1 MINDHYPLG
10 FKLALHRKDL
20 AIALAAAAE
29 AELTLP
35 ITAQVAAL
43 EDALIGAGEGEQ
55 DVSVL
60 ARWFRV
66 RD

>member
-1 MINDHYPLG
+1 MIADHYPLG

-20 AIALAAAAE
+20 AIALAAAAD

-35 ITAQVAAL
+35 ISAQVAAI
-43 EDALIGAGEGEQ
+43 EDALIAAGEGEQ

-60 ARWFRV
+60 ARWFRG
-66 RD
+66 